1 MFTAAEMAEHQADA
15 EADMLDTFAAFAPG
29 PPGRNADGYSIDTWL
44 PRGTTAGKTQ
54 GPSRGRDTEARTV
67 RVGGADLT
75 VIQGGL
81 HLPVSA
87 FLGDTGLLLEPGWQL
102 QCTRIGPATDPAQLG
117 RRWHVVEVP
126 TKARLSARRLDVV
139 EVAARDLD

>member
-1 MFTAAEMAEHQADA
+1 M
-15 EADMLDTFAAFAPG
+15 
-29 PPGRNADGYSIDTWL
+29 IDTWL
-44 PRGTTAGKTQ
+44 PRGTTAGKNQ

-87 FLGDTGLLLEPGWQL
+87 FLGDVGLLLEPAGS
-102 QCTRIGPATDPAQLG
+102 CSAPASAPPPTPPSSAAAG
-117 RRWHVVEVP
+117 TSWRCPRRP
-126 TKARLSARRLDVV
+126 G
-139 EVAARDLD
+139 